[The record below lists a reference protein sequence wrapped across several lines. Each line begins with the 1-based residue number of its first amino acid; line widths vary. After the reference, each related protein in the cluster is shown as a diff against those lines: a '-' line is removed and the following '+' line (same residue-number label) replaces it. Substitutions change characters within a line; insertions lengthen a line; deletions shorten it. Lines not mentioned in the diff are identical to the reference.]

1 MFPPVSRRPL
11 TTAMLPHFTTAQ
23 WLLAILGAFCIGFAK
38 AGFSGAGLANVLIMA
53 WLFGAKEST
62 GVVLPMLICGDI
74 LSVLAYHQHARWATI
89 RRMLPPTII
98 GIVVGWALMHWLS
111 AAAYGPVIGWIVL
124 ALAALQAWRRW
135 RPGSFEHVPH
145 SRPFAWSM
153 GGACGFTTMVANGAG
168 PVMTLYFLAL
178 ATPKYELVGTMAW
191 FFLIVNVIKVP
202 FSVDLGLIYGSSLL
216 FNLALVPAIAF
227 GIFAG
232 RRLIGLVSQDLF
244 EMLLLIFAALA
255 ALRMIGAF

>member
-1 MFPPVSRRPL
+1 
-11 TTAMLPHFTTAQ
+11 MLPHFTTAQ
-23 WLLAILGAFCIGFAK
+23 WLLAIFGAFCIGFAK

-53 WLFGAKEST
+53 HLFGAKEST
-62 GVVLPMLICGDI
+62 GVVLPMLICGDV

-89 RRMLPPTII
+89 RRMLPPTIA
-98 GIVVGWALMHWLS
+98 GIVAGWALMHWLS

-124 ALAALQAWRRW
+124 FLAALQAWRRW
-135 RPGSFEHVPH
+135 RPNAFEHVPH

-178 ATPKYELVGTMAW
+178 ATPKFELVGTMAW
-191 FFLIVNVIKVP
+191 FFLIVNLIKVP

-216 FNLALVPAIAF
+216 FNLVLVPAIAG
-227 GIFAG
+227 GIFTG
-232 RRLIGLVSQDLF
+232 RRLIHFVSQDLF
-244 EMLLLIFAALA
+244 EMLLLLFAVIAS
-255 ALRMIGAF
+255 LRMIFF